1 MFISLFVKQ
10 IVFAAFMEGSKQR
23 GRFNL
28 ENNRSPWGTEA
39 TMSFPMCTSER
50 SMVAS
55 PVATTGF
62 SCEPGW
68 TRLAARSVEQ
78 TLAKKRQPR
87 SFLVHLLDCF
97 VHWCTLQHNATTWRC
112 DWAKV
117 SLWMSWKKQKS
128 PGNLPRQLASQWDHR
143 RRNRCTESLQA
154 NVERLKLYMSKLLL
168 FPKKSGAKGV
178 KKGDTPRSELQNVAQ
193 NTLKEIIPV
202 PKPQKRIK
210 ARAITEEEKSESAYK
225 KLKKARTAAHY
236 QGERIKK
243 AKEAAA
249 KADSW
254 EANLERWTICPCWP
268 KRCGL
273 QRS

>member
-1 MFISLFVKQ
+1 MLTERMLATSISPSLILTRVWTFFAIFV
-10 IVFAAFMEGSKQR
+10 R
-23 GRFNL
+23 GNNVIPNVHFRKVNGCQSGR
-28 ENNRSPWGTEA
+28 NNRVFMRTWLNQAG
-39 TMSFPMCTSER
+39 R
-50 SMVAS
+50 
-55 PVATTGF
+55 
-62 SCEPGW
+62 
-68 TRLAARSVEQ
+68 
-78 TLAKKRQPR
+78 KKRRANTRKEKAAKIFPR
-87 SFLVHLLDCF
+87 PAAGLLRPLVHPPTQRYNMKVRLGKGF
-97 VHWCTLQHNATTWRC
+97 TLGELKE
-112 DWAKV
+112 AKI
-117 SLWMSWKKQKS
+117 
-128 PGNLPRQLASQWDHR
+128 PRKFAKTVGIAVDHR

-243 AKEAAA
+243 AKEAAT
-249 KADSW
+249 K
-254 EANLERWTICPCWP
+254 ET
-268 KRCGL
+268 
-273 QRS
+273 

>member
-1 MFISLFVKQ
+1 MGHGGNNVIPNVHFRKVNGCQS
-10 IVFAAFMEGSKQR
+10 
-23 GRFNL
+23 GR
-28 ENNRSPWGTEA
+28 NNRVFMRTWLNQAG
-39 TMSFPMCTSER
+39 R
-50 SMVAS
+50 
-55 PVATTGF
+55 
-62 SCEPGW
+62 
-68 TRLAARSVEQ
+68 
-78 TLAKKRQPR
+78 KKRRANTRKEKAAKIFPR
-87 SFLVHLLDCF
+87 PAAGLLRPLVHPPTQRYNMKVRLGKGFTLDE
-97 VHWCTLQHNATTWRC
+97 LKE
-112 DWAKV
+112 AKI
-117 SLWMSWKKQKS
+117 
-128 PGNLPRQLASQWDHR
+128 PRKFAKTIGIAVDHR

-249 KADSW
+249 KD
-254 EANLERWTICPCWP
+254 R
-268 KRCGL
+268 
-273 QRS
+273 RSQG